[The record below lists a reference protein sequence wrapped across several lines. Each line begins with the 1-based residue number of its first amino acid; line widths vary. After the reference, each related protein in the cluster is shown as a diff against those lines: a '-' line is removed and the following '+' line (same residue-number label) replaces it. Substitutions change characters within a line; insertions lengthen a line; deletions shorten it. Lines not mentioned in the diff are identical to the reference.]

1 MATLNAYASS
11 LVDTPVCTPVST
23 DFHLRFWETDTKWT
37 QALKIKHGFKSSW
50 NISFPCSFFTSPP
63 PLHTSL
69 ISSTLQIFCYQ
80 VSPQCPIWP
89 KWESNKMMETGR
101 FHLSSLAT
109 RRNPHL
115 DGHWHMR
122 MHHWALDSTE
132 EIPVS
137 NKTSKSRVYAVRKA
151 KIALLSSSHHSWSS
165 RALCRASLLRKSG
178 EDEEIV
184 CIPIL
189 CDTDP
194 GAYSVIPN
202 LETWGNL
209 HRWVFWGLVEI
220 TVHRSTRSL
229 QHPSTV
235 FAHQLPDSKVSAH
248 RTHNRLFL
256 RTLQLPLW
264 AKT

>member
-89 KWESNKMMETGR
+89 EWESNKMMETGR

-165 RALCRASLLRKSG
+165 RALCSSLSPEERWWGWRDCLHPHLVRHWPRGLLCDSQPRNMRQSAQMGLLRTCR
-178 EDEEIV
+178 D
-184 CIPIL
+184 
-189 CDTDP
+189 
-194 GAYSVIPN
+194 N
-202 LETWGNL
+202 
-209 HRWVFWGLVEI
+209 
-220 TVHRSTRSL
+220 
-229 QHPSTV
+229 
-235 FAHQLPDSKVSAH
+235 SAQKY
-248 RTHNRLFL
+248 T
-256 RTLQLPLW
+256 
-264 AKT
+264 